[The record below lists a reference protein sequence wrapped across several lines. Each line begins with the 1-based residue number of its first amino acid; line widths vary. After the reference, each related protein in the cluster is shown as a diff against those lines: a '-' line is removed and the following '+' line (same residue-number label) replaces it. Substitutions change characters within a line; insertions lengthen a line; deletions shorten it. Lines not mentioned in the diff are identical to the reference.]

1 MSADEFTRS
10 LAELI
15 QAGRALREQPRSAR
29 IRRLGTI
36 LEGLLAPQS
45 DLIGWAS
52 EIAESTGYATPMVE
66 VCLRRSLAAWNDPAL
81 TENIATAES
90 APGEHAAPDL
100 IAAILAQNTP
110 GLAIGPIV
118 TALALG
124 SAVVVKSA
132 RGEPHFAERFVA
144 AIRAKDPIL
153 GAACAAWVWQGGDP
167 DFENPLAEAADRI
180 LVYGDRATIASWR
193 ERAGERVV
201 AHGPRISLAL
211 VGDGLDAA
219 GLTALAEDIAFLDG
233 RGCLSPQA
241 ILTTP
246 EVDATRLG
254 AGLARELELIARQW
268 PRRRLAGSAAAGFRQ
283 AVASAEMALAAGA
296 AGALFGGHAA
306 GFAIEVRAEARTPAR
321 ESASA
326 LEPSPLDRFIRIYPL
341 AGAEALAAALR
352 PLRENLECIGVG
364 GAIGAPFEATLR
376 RAGVPRICQIGSM
389 QDPPAAWQPAGPFLH
404 TRHDERPGAPG
415 DLPERFR
422 RVVAQTSEAPR
433 ALEVVRARGAHIFTS
448 DGQAHLDLLA
458 GIGVASVGHAHP
470 RVAAAVARQARL
482 YTHVM
487 VYGEDALAPQV
498 ELAERLTARLPAHL
512 EAVYFTNSGTE
523 AIEGALK
530 LVRKAT
536 GRTRVLSFEG
546 AFHGDTTG
554 SVALGGN
561 PLYRE
566 PFRPLIE
573 GIEQIP
579 WNDVDALARIDETT
593 AAVFA
598 EPVQAE
604 AGVRLPAADFLPR
617 LRARC
622 TEVGALLVFDEVV
635 TAFGRTGRFWG
646 FEHWPEAAPD
656 VLVLAKSL
664 GGGLPLGAFIASH
677 QLLASLSSDPP
688 LGHVTTFGGNPVC
701 CAAALA
707 ALDVLEEEALVER
720 SARVGALFLEELR
733 ALVGHGG
740 LVEVR
745 GLGMLLGLEFA
756 TPQACLAFA
765 EACRARHLLLGWT
778 LHEDR
783 VIRLAPPLILS
794 DPERRHA
801 VTEIRAAL
809 A

>member
-1 MSADEFTRS
+1 MNSEEFTRS
-10 LAELI
+10 LAELT
-15 QAGRALREQPRSAR
+15 QAGRALRDQPRSSR
-29 IRRLGTI
+29 IRRLGEI
-36 LEGLLAPQS
+36 LDDLLAPQS
-45 DLIGWAS
+45 ELPGWAS
-52 EIAESTGYATPMVE
+52 EIAASTGYAAAMVE
-66 VCLRRSLAAWNDPAL
+66 VCLRRSLFAWRGPAL
-81 TENIATAES
+81 VENIATAES
-90 APGEHAAPDL
+90 APGEHVAPDL
-100 IAAILAQNTP
+100 IVAILAQNTP
-110 GLAIGPIV
+110 GLAIAPIL

-144 AIRAKDPIL
+144 EIRAKDPAL
-153 GAACAAWVWQGGDP
+153 GAACAAWVWEGGDA

-180 LVYGDRATIASWR
+180 LVYGDHATIASWR
-193 ERAGERVV
+193 KRAGERVV

-211 VGDGLDAA
+211 VGGGLDAA
-219 GLTALAEDIAFLDG
+219 GIAALAQDIAFLDG

-246 EVDATRLG
+246 DVDASWLG
-254 AGLARELELIARQW
+254 GELARELQLIERRW
-268 PRRRLAGSAAAGFRQ
+268 PRRRLEGGVAAGFRQ
-283 AVASAEMALAAGA
+283 AVDAAELALAGGA

-306 GFAIEVRAEARTPAR
+306 GFAIEVHAKTGDPAQEATFV
-321 ESASA
+321 
-326 LEPSPLDRFIRIYPL
+326 LEPSPLDRFIRIHPL
-341 AGAEALAAALR
+341 AGAEALAATLR
-352 PLRENLECIGVG
+352 PLREALECIGIG
-364 GAIGAPFEATLR
+364 GAIAAPFEAELR
-376 RAGVPRICQIGSM
+376 RTGVPRICEVGSM
-389 QDPPAAWQPAGPFLH
+389 QDPPASWQPTGPFLQ
-404 TRHDERPGAPG
+404 TSYDERRSEPS

-422 RVVAQTSEAPR
+422 RVVAQTSDAPR
-433 ALEVVRARGAHIFTS
+433 ALEVVRARGVHVITS
-448 DGQAHLDLLA
+448 DGLAHLDLLA
-458 GIGVASVGHAHP
+458 GIGVASIGHAHP

-498 ELAERLTARLPAHL
+498 ELAERLAARLPAHL
-512 EAVYFTNSGTE
+512 EATYFTNSGTE

-530 LVRKAT
+530 LTRKAT

-566 PFRPLIE
+566 PFRPLID
-573 GIEQIP
+573 GVEQIP
-579 WNDVDALARIDETT
+579 WNDCDALARIDETT

-664 GGGLPLGAFIASH
+664 GGGLPLGAFIASRK
-677 QLLASLSSDPP
+677 LLAALSSAPP
-688 LGHVTTFGGNPVC
+688 LGHVT
-701 CAAALA
+701 
-707 ALDVLEEEALVER
+707 
-720 SARVGALFLEELR
+720 
-733 ALVGHGG
+733 
-740 LVEVR
+740 
-745 GLGMLLGLEFA
+745 
-756 TPQACLAFA
+756 
-765 EACRARHLLLGWT
+765 
-778 LHEDR
+778 
-783 VIRLAPPLILS
+783 
-794 DPERRHA
+794 
-801 VTEIRAAL
+801 
-809 A
+809 